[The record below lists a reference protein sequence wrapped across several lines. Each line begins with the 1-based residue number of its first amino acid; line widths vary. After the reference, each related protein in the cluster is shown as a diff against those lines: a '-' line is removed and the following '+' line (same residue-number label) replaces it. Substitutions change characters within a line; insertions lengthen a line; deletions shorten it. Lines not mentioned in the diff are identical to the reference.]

1 MKHWAQRIGWIL
13 AGALGALVALEVL
26 FRLLPVSM
34 GLQRAND
41 ASRWPL
47 VYAQPHTPY
56 AYSISW
62 KMLNAHRGQ
71 TNNYGQIAP
80 FDYVAGSRPVVV
92 LGDSFIESLMNDPA
106 DSLQSQLARRLGE
119 PRGVYGLGV
128 SGLSGAGYV
137 ALGAMAR
144 EEFRPR
150 AAVVVIVDG
159 DLSESLQRS
168 RGSHYLIPAGEGF
181 EMAFEPP
188 GPEAWTTRVR
198 KSVGDSALFRYLQ
211 ANLQFSPGKIFE
223 VLRPVIAASSPATK
237 PEAVIRRQELVA
249 DWMLSELPRRLGLEP
264 QCIALLLDADRYA
277 IYRPEQ
283 ASEPKDSPRARA
295 YLVSQAKARGF
306 AVSDLGDVFRVEYA
320 RQRLKFDHWPVDRH
334 WNRVGHGVAAE
345 EAYRL
350 LTAGDAAG
358 ASPCLDPSARRAEG
372 P

>member
-1 MKHWAQRIGWIL
+1 MKQWAQRIGWIL
-13 AGALGALVALEVL
+13 AGVLGALVALELL

-34 GLQRAND
+34 GLQRADD

-47 VYAQPHTPY
+47 VYAQPRTPY

-62 KMLNAHRGQ
+62 KMLNAHRGE

-80 FDYVAGSRPVVV
+80 FDYAAGSRPVVV

-119 PRGVYGLGV
+119 PQGVYGLGV

-137 ALGAMAR
+137 ALGALAR

-150 AAVVVIVDG
+150 AAVVVVIDG

-168 RGSHYLIPAGEGF
+168 RGSHYLVPTGDSF
-181 EMAFEPP
+181 ELAFDPP

-211 ANLQFSPGKIFE
+211 ANLQFSPGKIVE
-223 VLRPVIAASSPATK
+223 VLNPAAAASAPATT
-237 PEAVIRRQELVA
+237 PEAVIRRQKQVA
-249 DWMLSELPRRLGLEP
+249 DWILAELPRRLGLEP
-264 QCIALLLDADRYA
+264 QCIALLLDSDRYA

-283 ASEPKDSPRARA
+283 ASVPKDNPRARA
-295 YLVSQAKARGF
+295 HLVSQAKARGF
-306 AVSDLGDVFRVEYA
+306 AVSDLEIVFRAEYA

-334 WNRVGHGVAAE
+334 WNRVGHGIAAQ

-350 LTAGDAAG
+350 LTTGKGAG
-358 ASPCLDPSARRAEG
+358 AAACLDPAVRRADG